1 MKTFYTKNML
11 AHYGKQLVSARRL
24 ARYEN
29 LIGRQMPPEDAA
41 SFRRKAMVE
50 RITQEIVENLI
61 VSGSENP
68 IVEEVRQTLEKKLGY
83 TIEFHYPPGSLD
95 YRIYSRGP
103 QGEREELT
111 GPAKDEFMLT
121 LWNVTL
127 ETVNATML

>member
-1 MKTFYTKNML
+1 ML

-41 SFRRKAMVE
+41 ALRRKAMVE
-50 RITQEIVENLI
+50 RITQEIVENL
-61 VSGSENP
+61 VFSGSENP
-68 IVEEVRQTLEKKLGY
+68 IVTEVRQKLENRLGE

-95 YRIYSRGP
+95 YRIFKRSPDGA
-103 QGEREELT
+103 REEIT
-111 GPAKDEFMLT
+111 GSQKDEFMLA

-127 ETVNATML
+127 ETVDATML